1 MLIVLVSVMLAT
13 VLVVTA
19 AVKTEKNTAKTT
31 TVDSDK
37 ILASGNNSTQKT
49 PNNTTTPQITTQG
62 TTNNNITS
70 AVGTTTAENKV
81 TTGSQGTQKP
91 VTAKRVAITFD
102 DGPNGALT
110 KKFVDKL
117 KEYDASATFFVV
129 GNRLTKTHKEAIQ
142 YVVDNGFE
150 VGIHSYSHD
159 YYSDAN
165 YTVEEYLADLQ
176 KTKDAILKYVDTEIT
191 LMRPP
196 GGILTVE
203 KRDACPYSIIM
214 WSVDSEDWKYTGTS
228 EGKKEQNIQKI
239 VDNVMSN
246 VKDGSVVLMHELY
259 NNSYEAFCIIIEE
272 LYKQGYEVVSVSELF
287 GSDLV
292 PAKAYYS
299 KK

>member
-1 MLIVLVSVMLAT
+1 M
-13 VLVVTA
+13 
-19 AVKTEKNTAKTT
+19 KTEKNTAETT

-37 ILASGNNSTQKT
+37 ILASVSSTTPKK
-49 PNNTTTPQITTQG
+49 PNNTTTPQNTTQG

-81 TTGSQGTQKP
+81 TTSSQGTQKP

-117 KEYDASATFFVV
+117 DEYGASATFFVV
-129 GNRLTKTHKEAIQ
+129 GDRVAWNKEAIT
-142 YVVDNGFE
+142 YVYSHGHE
-150 VGIHSYSHD
+150 IGIHSQSHD
-159 YYSDAN
+159 LYYDSASMSD
-165 YTVEEYLADLQ
+165 YLADM
-176 KTKDAILKYVDTEIT
+176 KAAEASVKAVVDVKIN

-196 GGILTVE
+196 GGRMTIE

-214 WSVDSEDWKYTGTS
+214 WSVDSEDWKYSGTS

-246 VKDGSVVLMHELY
+246 VKDGDVILMHELKS
-259 NNSYEAFCIIIEE
+259 NSYEAFCIIIEE
-272 LYKQGYEVVSVSELF
+272 LYKQGYEVVSAGELF

-292 PAKAYYS
+292 PAKAYYN